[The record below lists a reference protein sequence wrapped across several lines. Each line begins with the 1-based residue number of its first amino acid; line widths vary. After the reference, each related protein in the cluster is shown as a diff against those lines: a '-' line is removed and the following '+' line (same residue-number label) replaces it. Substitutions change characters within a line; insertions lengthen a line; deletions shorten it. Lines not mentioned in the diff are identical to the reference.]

1 LVLDP
6 ARNPHVIDGRH
17 EDQMAPGKRDV
28 TGNAG
33 ALGVDLVLHDLHQD
47 LVAFLEHILDLGALA
62 VPVALLATAA
72 AAFRSLPGLAVL
84 AAVSFR
90 LLAGGAGSLSPA
102 FAPASPPTPPPA
114 SFASRRA
121 LIGGKP
127 ARASVGHLGRGRC
140 LGVPLR
146 RPGGGPRRCTRR
158 LPRLRPLG

>member
-1 LVLDP
+1 
-6 ARNPHVIDGRH
+6 
-17 EDQMAPGKRDV
+17 
-28 TGNAG
+28 
-33 ALGVDLVLHDLHQD
+33 
-47 LVAFLEHILDLGALA
+47 ALA
-62 VPVALLATAA
+62 VPVALLAIAA
-72 AAFRSLPGLAVL
+72 AAFRSLPGLAVAVL

-146 RPGGGPRRCTRR
+146 SLGGGLRRCTRR
-158 LPRLRPLG
+158 LRCLRLLGSERLFSGGMSGRGLVELFLIVGIRIALG